1 MNKEPQPSASLP
13 FDDLRRVVRLM
24 KDNDL
29 SVFQY
34 EKDGLRIKL
43 RRGAEPVI
51 LAAPAA
57 APMAAAT
64 APAAAAAP
72 AATAGAVPIP
82 QQAEGEDVS
91 SPMVGTFYRS
101 ASPNDPPFVS
111 VGDTVQKGQTL
122 CIIEAMKVMNE
133 IKAERGGVVTAVLAE
148 DGNPVQFGQ
157 ALLRLK

>member
-51 LAAPAA
+51 LAAPA
-57 APMAAAT
+57 T
-64 APAAAAAP
+64 APVAASPATTAAP
-72 AATAGAVPIP
+72 AAAGAVPIP

-111 VGDTVQKGQTL
+111 VGDSVQKGQTL

>member
-51 LAAPAA
+51 LAAPAVG
-57 APMAAAT
+57 
-64 APAAAAAP
+64 PALAAP
-72 AATAGAVPIP
+72 ASGPASASAPTAAAPIP

-101 ASPNDPPFVS
+101 ASPNDPPFVN

-133 IKAERGGVVTAVLAE
+133 IKAERSGVVTAVLAE

-157 ALLRLK
+157 ALLRIK